1 MDKMEKNEDF
11 QDTIQS
17 LLIEIDNIKDYLEE
31 IYSYNGDAKK
41 LFTNYENETYI
52 ERKVNELSDK
62 VEVFNWWWKVIV
74 RDVKEMKD
82 ILKTGKVKN

>member
-31 IYSYNGDAKK
+31 IYSYNGDVKK

-82 ILKTGKVKN
+82 ILKPED

>member
-1 MDKMEKNEDF
+1 MDKTEKNEDF

-31 IYSYNGDAKK
+31 IYSYNGDTKK
-41 LFTNYENETYI
+41 LFTNYDI

-74 RDVKEMKD
+74 RDVKEMKY
-82 ILKTGKVKN
+82 ILKPES

>member
-1 MDKMEKNEDF
+1 MEQNEDF

-17 LLIEIDNIKDYLEE
+17 LIIEIENIKDYLEE
-31 IYSYNGDAKK
+31 IYSYDGDIKK
-41 LFTNYENETYI
+41 LFVNYENETYI
-52 ERKVNELSDK
+52 ERKVSELSDK

-82 ILKTGKVKN
+82 IMKPEG

>member
-1 MDKMEKNEDF
+1 MEKNEDL
-11 QDTIQS
+11 QDTIIQS
-17 LLIEIDNIKDYLEE
+17 LFIEIDNIKDYLEE
-31 IYSYNGDAKK
+31 IYSYNGDVKK

-62 VEVFNWWWKVIV
+62 VEVFNWWWKVSV

-82 ILKTGKVKN
+82 IMKPEG

>member
-1 MDKMEKNEDF
+1 MESKTTNKNEDF

-31 IYSYNGDAKK
+31 IYNYDGDVKK
-41 LFTNYENETYI
+41 LFMNYENGTYI

-62 VEVFNWWWKVIV
+62 VEVFNWWWKVIM
-74 RDVKEMKD
+74 RDVKEMKNS
-82 ILKTGKVKN
+82 LKQEN

>member
-31 IYSYNGDAKK
+31 IYSYNVVPCLYLLFAMGKRRFFKK
-41 LFTNYENETYI
+41 
-52 ERKVNELSDK
+52 D
-62 VEVFNWWWKVIV
+62 
-74 RDVKEMKD
+74 
-82 ILKTGKVKN
+82 

>member
-1 MDKMEKNEDF
+1 MEQNEDF
-11 QDTIQS
+11 QDTLQS

-31 IYSYNGDAKK
+31 IYSYNGDVKK

-82 ILKTGKVKN
+82 ILKPED

>member
-31 IYSYNGDAKK
+31 IYSYNGDVKK

-62 VEVFNWWWKVIV
+62 VEVFNWWWKVSV

-82 ILKTGKVKN
+82 IMKPEG

>member
-31 IYSYNGDAKK
+31 IYSYNGDVKK

-82 ILKTGKVKN
+82 ILKSES

>member
-1 MDKMEKNEDF
+1 MDKTEKNEDF

-31 IYSYNGDAKK
+31 IYSYNGDVKK
-41 LFTNYENETYI
+41 LFVNNENETYI

-82 ILKTGKVKN
+82 ILKPES

>member
-1 MDKMEKNEDF
+1 MDKNEDF

-31 IYSYNGDAKK
+31 IYNYDGDVKK
-41 LFTNYENETYI
+41 LFTNYENTTFI
-52 ERKVNELSDK
+52 EHKVNELSDK

-74 RDVKEMKD
+74 RDVKEMKNF
-82 ILKTGKVKN
+82 LEPES

>member
-1 MDKMEKNEDF
+1 MESKTTNKNEDF

-31 IYSYNGDAKK
+31 IYNYDGDVKK
-41 LFTNYENETYI
+41 LFTNYENTTFI
-52 ERKVNELSDK
+52 EHKVNELSDK

-74 RDVKEMKD
+74 RDVKEMKNF
-82 ILKTGKVKN
+82 LEPES

>member
-1 MDKMEKNEDF
+1 MDKTEKNEDF

-31 IYSYNGDAKK
+31 IYSYDGDVKK
-41 LFTNYENETYI
+41 LFTNYDI

-74 RDVKEMKD
+74 RDVKEMKY
-82 ILKTGKVKN
+82 ILKPES

>member
-1 MDKMEKNEDF
+1 MDKTEKNEDF

-31 IYSYNGDAKK
+31 IYSYDGDVKK
-41 LFTNYENETYI
+41 LFTNYDI
-52 ERKVNELSDK
+52 ERKVNALSDK

-82 ILKTGKVKN
+82 ILKPES

>member
-31 IYSYNGDAKK
+31 IYSYNGDVKK
-41 LFTNYENETYI
+41 LFTNY
-52 ERKVNELSDK
+52 
-62 VEVFNWWWKVIV
+62 
-74 RDVKEMKD
+74 
-82 ILKTGKVKN
+82 

>member
-1 MDKMEKNEDF
+1 MDKNEDF

-31 IYSYNGDAKK
+31 IYNYDGDVKK
-41 LFTNYENETYI
+41 LFINYENATFI
-52 ERKVNELSDK
+52 EHKVNELSDK

-74 RDVKEMKD
+74 RDVKEMKNF
-82 ILKTGKVKN
+82 LEPES